1 MMLPLLLTIQEHAPA
16 AEGALP
22 APFQPTL
29 GLVFWTWIV
38 FAFLLF
44 ILGKFVLPLI
54 VKAGVERE
62 QAIARALGDA
72 EKMRA
77 DSAKVLEEQRELLAG
92 ARGEAA
98 AILNEARQAAER
110 ERALGIEKTRAEQ
123 DDLLARAR
131 QDIATERERA
141 IAELRRE
148 TVDLAIA
155 AASRVVGQSL
165 DTASDRRIVEDYLA
179 GIGKSS

>member
-1 MMLPLLLTIQEHAPA
+1 MMLPLLLAIQEHAPA

-38 FAFLLF
+38 FLPLLF
-44 ILGKFVLPLI
+44 VLAKLVLPLI
-54 VKAGVERE
+54 VRANVERE
-62 QAIARALGDA
+62 QAIAKSLADA
-72 EKMRA
+72 AKMRA
-77 DSAKVLEEQRELLAG
+77 DVESALEEQRQLLAD
-92 ARGEAA
+92 ARGEAT
-98 AILNEARQAAER
+98 AIMNEARQAAER
-110 ERALGIEKTRAEQ
+110 ERMMGIEKTRAEQ
-123 DDLLARAR
+123 EEMLSRAR
-131 QDIATERERA
+131 QEIVNERERA

-165 DTASDRRIVEDYLA
+165 DTAADRRIVEDYLA
-179 GIGKSS
+179 GIGKSA